1 MNRKMA
7 NNSNLILVIFE
18 WKITI
23 YEYVFSKFILK
34 LYLKMN
40 NKEVIWTKLTFSM
53 EISKP
58 KFDD

>member
-1 MNRKMA
+1 MA
-7 NNSNLILVIFE
+7 NNSNLILIIFE

-23 YEYVFSKFILK
+23 YKYVFSKFILK